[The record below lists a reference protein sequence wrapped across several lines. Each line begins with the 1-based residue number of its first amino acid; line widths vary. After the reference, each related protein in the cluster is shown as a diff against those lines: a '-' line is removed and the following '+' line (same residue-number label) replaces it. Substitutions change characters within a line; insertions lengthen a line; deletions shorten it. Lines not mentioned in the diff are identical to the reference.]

1 MKLILVSFLICL
13 ASCKSLTKNKNSVV
27 DNMAVAN
34 IVSFDLER
42 EINNCEAQLNKSV
55 PKLTDL
61 PRLIETNAT
70 EWKEIPNGRLVW
82 TSGFYP
88 GILWYMYDLT
98 RTINGKRKP

>member
-42 EINNCEAQLNKSV
+42 EINKCEAQLC
-55 PKLTDL
+55 TTL
-61 PRLIETNAT
+61 P
-70 EWKEIPNGRLVW
+70 
-82 TSGFYP
+82 
-88 GILWYMYDLT
+88 